1 MTKYISF
8 GNWNKKYF
16 IVIFTFI
23 SVIIYRLIV
32 GFSFGNLSSDYII
45 NNSKFSGHYFIHY
58 TFLYITIL
66 FISSIMH
73 IISKYKNKK
82 VSERPNNELIVNN
95 QNGLIYN
102 ENYENINSTYSPIFV
117 LFIIFLYI
125 LDEQALTTFKIY
137 FKNCDFWM
145 IELYIL
151 SYLNAKMFKIKIYSH
166 QLLAILIDI
175 IPIILKGVI
184 LGFSFL
190 DEKNHWDDDNH
201 DNYKYDI
208 NDPSNNKLKS
218 LLVLYWPLLIFVLVL
233 YFLMATLRSYVLI
246 SIKKFMDLKYISLNK
261 ILILYSLT
269 GIIFCSLF
277 ATFTTFFSCGKNL
290 KINNKRFLNDYQC
303 KIKDDNYKYI
313 DNFKVYFNNFKN
325 ASSTEFTNEM
335 MFLPFAGTSFFFYK
349 YFTILTVKELTP
361 LHKVF
366 IYPIQYFF
374 QKLIISYKLIANS
387 SQKLIVEQYFIDMV
401 SDVVAFLGFLIYL
414 EIIELNFCR
423 LNFNIRKNIIKRG
436 NKSANLLN
444 ESEESSGNSSINDG
458 NDEDDS
464 SSKIE

>member
-16 IVIFTFI
+16 IIIFTFI

-32 GFSFGNLSSDYII
+32 GFSFGNLFSVCVIDD
-45 NNSKFSGHYFIHY
+45 SKFSGHYFIHY

-66 FISSIMH
+66 IISSIIH
-73 IISKYKNKK
+73 IISKCKNKK
-82 VSERPNNELIVNN
+82 EPERPNNELIINN
-95 QNGLIYN
+95 QSDLIYID
-102 ENYENINSTYSPIFV
+102 NYENINSTYSPIFV

-151 SYLNAKMFKIKIYSH
+151 SYMNAKMFKIKIYSH

-175 IPIILKGVI
+175 IPIVLKGII
-184 LGFSFL
+184 LGFSFF

-208 NDPSNNKLKS
+208 NDPNNNKLKS

-277 ATFTTFFSCGKNL
+277 ATFTTFFNCGKNL

-313 DNFKVYFNNFKN
+313 DNFIVYFNNFKN

-387 SQKLIVEQYFIDMV
+387 SQKLIVEQYFIDMA

-444 ESEESSGNSSINDG
+444 ISEESSGNSSINDG